1 MVPVLISSLVKT
13 GFKRVLSKP
22 TVSNDSWILVFSDL
36 SDVIS
41 QLKSAW
47 ISLSSSG
54 SIFESSVQFDH
65 VKESSYDPGQIIVV
79 LYKEK
84 PSYYQTMTG

>member
-1 MVPVLISSLVKT
+1 MVPVFISSSAKT

-22 TVSNDSWILVFSDL
+22 TISNDSWIFAL
-36 SDVIS
+36 SEVIS

-47 ISLSSSG
+47 ICLSPSG
-54 SIFESSVQFDH
+54 SIFESSAHFDH
-65 VKESSYDPGQIIVV
+65 ESSYDPGQIIVL

-84 PSYYQTMTG
+84 PSCCQTITG